1 MVIAMKNACGFVDES
16 IRGQQYLM
24 ACAVIQARHFSSMRT
39 YLTSTT
45 HGSSLHF
52 NREPNYR
59 RRAVLAD
66 LRRLPFECFIT
77 HTQIGQGSPNYVA
90 RSKSLRSIVVELQE
104 RRVPQLVIE
113 SRSNDKEDV
122 RLIISVR
129 ESSVPLFFEFRIR
142 KREPLLWIPDAV
154 LWAYGAGGDW
164 RDTAMPLVS
173 KVIDVA

>member
-52 NREPNYR
+52 NHEPNYR

-66 LRRLPFECFIT
+66 VRRLP
-77 HTQIGQGSPNYVA
+77 
-90 RSKSLRSIVVELQE
+90 
-104 RRVPQLVIE
+104 
-113 SRSNDKEDV
+113 
-122 RLIISVR
+122 LIISVR

-164 RDTAMPLVS
+164 RDAAMPLVS